1 MIEMQS
7 YARVQQGLPE
17 AAVARAPLR
26 MLQTHAHHDRPTM
39 APMYAMDDVVY
50 MGRCGDVDKA
60 MDDGTTPLIMAS
72 QIGHVAVVQ
81 ALLQAGA
88 DVDKAMDDGTT
99 PVIMACLIGHVPV
112 AQVPLQAGADVCGQ
126 E

>member
-1 MIEMQS
+1 MHVCS
-7 YARVQQGLPE
+7 KDCLKRLWP
-17 AAVARAPLR
+17 
-26 MLQTHAHHDRPTM
+26 AHHFVCYKHTRIMTDPTM